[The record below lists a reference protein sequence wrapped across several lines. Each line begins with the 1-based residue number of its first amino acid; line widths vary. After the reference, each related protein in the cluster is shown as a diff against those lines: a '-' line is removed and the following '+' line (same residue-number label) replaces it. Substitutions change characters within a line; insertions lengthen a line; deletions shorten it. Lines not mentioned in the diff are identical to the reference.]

1 MSAKKHHYVPK
12 FYLRKYATDTEQI
25 RTVRLPGD
33 RWYTSSITDT
43 GSENR
48 FYTIPQNIVNPESL
62 EDAFGEIENAAAP
75 VLRDI
80 EAGKWP
86 LSLDDRVAVAAFVTM
101 QALRGPD
108 QRRLMNS
115 LQLEMVDR
123 ESRYVAEHGAAQWFA
138 DHGVHA
144 DEKQAAKAWQLLIR
158 ADEPFVEI
166 DAAYHAGQI
175 GRLAETVLPHILARR
190 WSLIKLDIPS
200 LITSDAPVSLNDVRD
215 GRPGPWGL
223 LNAPTI
229 SFPLSRT
236 MALILAKAVPAQTR
250 LDMEAVVNGAFDSV
264 VVGTGED
271 AKRLN
276 ERTAHNAGLA
286 VFHHPSDEALVP
298 TTLPRPRE

>member
-12 FYLRKYATDTEQI
+12 FYLRKYATDAGQI
-25 RTVRLPGD
+25 STVRLPGG

-48 FYTIPQNIVNPESL
+48 FYTIPQNTVNPESL
-62 EDAFGEIENAAAP
+62 EEAFGEIENAAAP

-80 EAGKWP
+80 ELGGWP

-115 LQLEMVDR
+115 LQVEVLDR
-123 ESRYVAEHGAAQWFA
+123 ESRYVAEHGATQWFA

-144 DEKQAAKAWQLLIR
+144 DEKLAAEAWRLLIR

-166 DAAYHAGQI
+166 DAAFHAGQI
-175 GRLAETVLPHILARR
+175 AKQAETVLPHLLARR
-190 WSLIKLDIPS
+190 WHLVKFDVPS

-229 SFPLSRT
+229 SFPLSRR
-236 MALILAKAVPAQTR
+236 MALLLAKPVPAQTR
-250 LDMEAVVNGAFDSV
+250 LEMEAVVDGAFDSV

-271 AKRLN
+271 ARRLN

-286 VFHHPSDEALVP
+286 VFLHPNDEALLP